1 MPLRDSIITSKTAE
15 RMLGRVSPIYDNS
28 YVGLWMF
35 EAIGHEYDQLWEIV
49 NSFPDQLFPESATWS
64 IELWERRYGIVPIEG
79 QSLETRR
86 QRVLAMRS
94 TPKPLNPFQVESYI
108 RIMYERDCEV
118 VDNVG
123 SYTFGVYIIATDT
136 PKELN
141 VRDITAYLDRHKP
154 SHMSYELAFEAATT
168 INISIETGFWRIHY
182 RMGGDAYTG
191 QLPYPAID
199 FKGSN
204 GEVLIDGSV
213 TPHKFSY
220 TMSGTKPDVSTV
232 YSKTETDV
240 DVESEAQP
248 FVFQYPSSG
257 ESKTGIIPDYNITT
271 DTENAS
277 VQMAAEGSAYTI
289 PYSMCGTK
297 YAAAD
302 TY

>member
-35 EAIGHEYDQLWEIV
+35 EAIGREYDQLWEIV

-168 INISIETGFWRIHY
+168 ITVSIETGFWRIHY

-232 YSKTETDV
+232 YAKTETDV